1 MTISVASAERL
12 NFLKNFLR
20 ANSSSNAISYAVGMD
35 DPSSEVGEAW
45 GLVEG
50 LVETK
55 AAFAKEVKSVFP
67 LPFLE

>member
-20 ANSSSNAISYAVGMD
+20 ANSSNAISYAVGMD

-45 GLVEG
+45 GLVER

-67 LPFLE
+67 LPFPE